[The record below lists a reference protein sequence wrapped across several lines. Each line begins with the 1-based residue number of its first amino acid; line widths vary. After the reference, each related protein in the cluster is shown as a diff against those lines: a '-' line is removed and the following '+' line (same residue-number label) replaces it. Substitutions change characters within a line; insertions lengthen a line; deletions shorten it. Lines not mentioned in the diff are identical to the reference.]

1 MEYQDCENCR
11 GKAVRLAHI
20 GVYVT
25 DLPAM
30 EAFLK
35 DKLGFVERGRSQRGE
50 TELVFL
56 DLGNCPI
63 ELIYNPRNEKRT
75 GGMIEHIC
83 LEVEDIDSLV
93 CQLDKKGVK
102 FLQEKVGDMPDLLGG
117 VKNIFL
123 EGPEGLKLEFFEYY
137 KK

>member
-1 MEYQDCENCR
+1 MEYHDCERCR
-11 GKAVRLAHI
+11 GKAVGLAHI

-35 DKLGFVERGRSQRGE
+35 DKLGFAERGRSQRGE

-83 LEVEDIDSLV
+83 LEVKDIDSLV

-102 FLQEKVGDMPDLLGG
+102 FLQERVGDMPDLLGG